1 MSRRIPDYCKITPSL
16 RVIEAFR
23 EFPQNDRDKRRLLLV
38 YGYPKLH
45 GRPIEKLPDTQIHEV
60 SLRVYKDCVET
71 LGGFSF
77 DKFGIIRKIY
87 DEMLPLNN
95 NNHSR
100 LEAAAER
107 IAIQIEG
114 CGLADDRRVTDYYD
128 LVLHGRPLEEKTIA
142 YSA

>member
-60 SLRVYKDCVET
+60 CLRVYKDCVET

-95 NNHSR
+95 NKHSR
-100 LEAAAER
+100 LEALPRGLPFKLKDAALLMTG
-107 IAIQIEG
+107 A
-114 CGLADDRRVTDYYD
+114 L
-128 LVLHGRPLEEKTIA
+128 
-142 YSA
+142 

>member
-1 MSRRIPDYCKITPSL
+1 
-16 RVIEAFR
+16 
-23 EFPQNDRDKRRLLLV
+23 V